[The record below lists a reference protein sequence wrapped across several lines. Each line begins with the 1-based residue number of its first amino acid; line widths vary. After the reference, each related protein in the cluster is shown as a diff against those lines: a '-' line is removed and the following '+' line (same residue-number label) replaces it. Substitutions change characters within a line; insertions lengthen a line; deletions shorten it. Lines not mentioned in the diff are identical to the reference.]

1 MNILTAFLIG
11 SRNLPKFG
19 LSSFRRFKL
28 GQSIS
33 NAAQAY
39 ARILSI
45 PYLVTFAMERDPV
58 CNKEHTN
65 RDY

>member
-1 MNILTAFLIG
+1 MKILTAFLIG
-11 SRNLPKFG
+11 SRNLPKFRVP
-19 LSSFRRFKL
+19 SFRHFKL
-28 GQSIS
+28 GQHIS

-45 PYLVTFAMERDPV
+45 PYLVTFAMERDGL
-58 CNKEHTN
+58 CNEEHTN